1 MGRAPDAY
9 KMSHK
14 ARGIFGIFEY
24 RESSIPS
31 LYEAKS
37 FSLIGMGKKQDL
49 APLNN
54 LCSG

>member
-24 RESSIPS
+24 RESSIPR